1 MSIQKSEKIFIAG
14 RRGMVGSAFAHTLEG
29 RGFANL
35 TKRNRSE
42 LDLSDSTAGANFFG
56 KEKAEIVI
64 LAAAKVVESK
74 GELSWDK
81 TKPDGTPGKLLN
93 LSKLRALGWALTVL
107 LHDGIARTYD
117 WFLRNIAK

>member
-1 MSIQKSEKIFIAG
+1 MSIQKSDKIFIAG
-14 RRGMVGSAFAHTLEG
+14 RRGMVGSAFTRTLEG

-42 LDLSDSTAGANFFG
+42 LDLSGSAAGANFFG

-64 LAAAKVVESK
+64 LAAAIVVGSK
-74 GELSWDK
+74 AELSGDK
-81 TKPDGTPGKLLN
+81 TKPGGTPGKLLN
-93 LSKLRALGWALTVL
+93 LSKLRALGWAPTVL

-117 WFLRNIAK
+117 WFLRNTAK